1 MAPIPF
7 PARGGEPIP
16 GPLATIRVRLGAAMA
31 LALAPVLIL
40 GAAESTIA
48 YQKDAQEQRASLALA
63 AERSAAT
70 ARARMESAS
79 VLLETL
85 APRSLSLECAQRLG
99 EISARLPGYDNL
111 IRFDRFGRV
120 ACAAHSVPADAL
132 RRDRT
137 WFVRLSQGL
146 PRVISRSPDGL
157 TGGAPALLAAERA
170 DDAAGRFD
178 GALVALISLDSL
190 RPSLTDRALP
200 RGTEVAIA
208 DDQGRYISRTLP
220 AAFGPVQAHFADKA
234 SQAGSDLFFGRDEA
248 GAMRVY
254 SAAPLAGDVYVVL
267 SAPAESLYSWAGL
280 NPLSSFLFPLL
291 AFTVALAAVWVVT
304 DRVVIRW
311 LAYLGRIAAIYG
323 KGRMSV
329 RPSQASRAPPEIR
342 DLAETL
348 ADMAEA
354 IAARDQSLRDSLTE
368 KDALLREIHHRVKN
382 NLQVISSLL
391 NLQERSLA
399 DPAAKTAMSDTRQRV
414 GALALIYRALYQG
427 ADIRRV
433 DIRQFLSDLVGQLVV
448 EQQARGETVLTELE
462 ADELAID
469 PDKLAPL
476 ALFAVE
482 AISNAQKH
490 ALAGHGGVLKVR
502 FAVQGAEAELAIS
515 DEGRGAAPSLAGGPG
530 VGRALM
536 SAFAR
541 QLRGRMEI
549 GANGAGGVTARL
561 IFPTPEADKGAPRKP
576 QARAEGNQ
584 AEVQTS

>member
-1 MAPIPF
+1 MAPKPILPF
-7 PARGGEPIP
+7 GGD
-16 GPLATIRVRLGAAMA
+16 GFLAPLATIRVRLGAAIA
-31 LALAPVLIL
+31 LALVPVLML
-40 GAAESTIA
+40 GAAETMIA

-85 APRSLSLECAQRLG
+85 APQSLSLECAQRLS
-99 EISARLPGYDNL
+99 EITTRLAGYDNL

-120 ACAAHSVPADAL
+120 SCAARSVPADAL
-132 RRDRT
+132 RRDRS
-137 WFVRLSQGL
+137 WFAQLSFGK
-146 PRVISRSPDGL
+146 PRTIIRSPEGL

-170 DDAAGRFD
+170 TDASGRFD
-178 GALVALISLDSL
+178 GALVALIGLDSL

-208 DDQGRYISRTLP
+208 DNQGHYISRTRANAFGAP
-220 AAFGPVQAHFADKA
+220 AADFAHSAR
-234 SQAGSDLFFGRDEA
+234 QAGSFLYFDKDAA
-248 GAMRVY
+248 GDGRVY
-254 SAAPLAGDVYVVL
+254 SAAPLTGDVFVIL
-267 SAPAESLYSWAGL
+267 SAPAEGLFSWAGL

-304 DRVVIRW
+304 ERVVIRW
-311 LAYLGRIAAIYG
+311 LGYLSRIAAIYA
-323 KGRMSV
+323 KGRLSV
-329 RPSQASRAPPEIR
+329 RPSQASHAPPEIR
-342 DLAETL
+342 ELAETM

-354 IAARDQSLRDSLTE
+354 IAARDQSLRDSLSE

-399 DPAAKTAMSDTRQRV
+399 DPAARTAMSDTRQRV

-427 ADIRRV
+427 SDVRRV
-433 DIRQFLSDLVGQLVV
+433 DLRQFLSDLIGQMVM
-448 EQQARGETVLTELE
+448 EQQAKGGLVRTELD

-469 PDKLAPL
+469 PDKLAPV

-482 AISNAQKH
+482 AIGNAQKH
-490 ALAGHGGVLKVR
+490 ALADHGGVLRVG
-502 FAVQGAEAELAIS
+502 FVVNGAEAELSIS
-515 DEGRGAAPSLAGGPG
+515 DEGKGDAPTLNGAAG

-541 QLRGRMEI
+541 QLRGRMEM
-549 GANGAGGVTARL
+549 GPNSQGGVTARL
-561 IFPTPEADKGAPRKP
+561 IFPTPSLDRTPERRPRTRAD
-576 QARAEGNQ
+576 GNQ
-584 AEVQTS
+584 AAAQAS